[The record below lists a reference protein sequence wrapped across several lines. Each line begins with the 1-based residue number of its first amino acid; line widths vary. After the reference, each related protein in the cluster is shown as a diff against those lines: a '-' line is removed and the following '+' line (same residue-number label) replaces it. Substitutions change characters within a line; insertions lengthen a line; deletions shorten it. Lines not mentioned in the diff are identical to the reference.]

1 MNSFKS
7 FTVQPTLIKEATGL
21 SATELDKPNGLTG
34 EARLDI
40 LKKLDTAEEYIGP
53 SGIGPGQFKEK
64 TKLAELR
71 IVDGVG
77 CEKFAEMIYQ
87 ELESFISK
95 WKDDG
100 TLLNETV
107 KVTSV
112 EVFEH
117 AGNSAI
123 YQA

>member
-1 MNSFKS
+1 MFDH
-7 FTVQPTLIKEATGL
+7 TLLVAKDDPKLE
-21 SATELDKPNGLTG
+21 
-34 EARLDI
+34 I
-40 LKKLDTAEEYIGP
+40 LKKLDVNEEYFGP
-53 SGIGPGQFKEK
+53 SGIGPGQFRE
-64 TKLAELR
+64 TSKLANLR

>member
-1 MNSFKS
+1 MFDH
-7 FTVQPTLIKEATGL
+7 TLLVARDDPH
-21 SATELDKPNGLTG
+21 LDKLTNLG
-34 EARLDI
+34 TTYKRVA
-40 LKKLDTAEEYIGP
+40 P
-53 SGIGPGQFKEK
+53 SGIGPGQLES
-64 TKLAELR
+64 TDKLAEIR

-87 ELESFISK
+87 ELELFISK
-95 WKDDG
+95 WKDEG
-100 TLLNETV
+100 SLLNETV